1 MTARAAFTAASLAR
15 AIKVAREAG
24 AAEVV
29 TPDGIRIILT
39 PESAPTP
46 PPAGGNTC
54 DEAFGVT
61 P

>member
-1 MTARAAFTAASLAR
+1 MTRRVTFTAAELAR
-15 AIKVAREAG
+15 AIKVAREQG
-24 AAEVV
+24 ASEVV
-29 TPDGIRIILT
+29 TPDGFRIILDDT
-39 PESAPTP
+39 AKQE